1 MKKDIPDLE
10 ELGVR
15 VDFKVRGGKIVQ
27 DVKPT
32 LLAAARI
39 LQYFPEFGDNIWF
52 DEFALKPM
60 WKTEEL
66 TDFILSELAIEI
78 DCLWGVD
85 FPKKTLLEAYRWVAQ
100 KNQRNPL
107 KELIFAE
114 KWDRVPRLET
124 WLIDYFGVED
134 NPLHRAYSKK
144 FMIGAVGRALFTSL
158 ERPIK
163 HDVVLVIYGKQGIFK
178 STGIAALSLKEKY
191 FGDLAFDM
199 SNPDKAFYATQGK
212 FIYELKEMARRPK
225 DKRVEKG
232 YLDTKIDAVRL
243 PYQATVTRTARTCVF
258 IGSTNRMDLLNDSS
272 GSRRFWPVVARGIV
286 KHVELKENALQIWR
300 EAAYLYQKD
309 IGSDYHHWLS
319 PNEEEERIKSNEL
332 FSSVHPWK
340 TDIENI
346 CKSLEINHKTFYS
359 TKSGETISLVRLQ
372 TGGVII
378 TPNLIMKCLELPARE
393 RSPKN
398 RTTIEMIMM
407 ELGYVRRRIRMENKR
422 IITWR
427 KEQ

>member
-1 MKKDIPDLE
+1 MKEEIPTLE

-15 VDFKVRGGKIVQ
+15 VDFKVRAGKIIQ

-39 LQYFPEFGDNIWF
+39 LKNFPEFSENIWF
-52 DEFALKPM
+52 DEFSNLPM

-66 TDFILSELAIEI
+66 NDYILSEIAIEI

-85 FPKKTLLEAYRWVAQ
+85 FAKKTLLEAYRWVAE
-100 KNQRNPL
+100 KNKRNPL
-107 KELIFAE
+107 KDLIFAE
-114 KWDRVPRLET
+114 KWDGVKRLDT

-134 NPLHRAYSKK
+134 CKLHRAYSRK
-144 FMIGAVGRALFTSL
+144 FLIGAVGRALFTTL
-158 ERPIK
+158 ERPVK

-232 YLDTKIDAVRL
+232 YLDTKIDSVRL
-243 PYQATVTRTARTCVF
+243 PYQATITRKPRTCVY
-258 IGSTNRMDLLNDSS
+258 IGSTNRMDLFNDST
-272 GSRRFWPVVARGIV
+272 GSRRFWPVVANGLV
-286 KHVELKENALQIWR
+286 KHKELKKIAIHLWR
-300 EAAYLYQKD
+300 EAVFYYQRD
-309 IGSDYHHWLS
+309 IGIDYLHWLD
-319 PNEEEERIKSNEL
+319 PEEENLREKSNAL

-340 TDIENI
+340 SQIQNLCER
-346 CKSLEINHKTFYS
+346 LESKKDNFFVIAE
-359 TKSGETISLVRLQ
+359 GETIILQ
-372 TGGVII
+372 RDKKGNVII
-378 TPNLIMKCLELPARE
+378 TPNLIMNCMSFSQRE

-398 RTTIEMIMM
+398 RTTVEMIMM
-407 ELGYVRRRIRMENKR
+407 EIGYVRRRIRVETKR